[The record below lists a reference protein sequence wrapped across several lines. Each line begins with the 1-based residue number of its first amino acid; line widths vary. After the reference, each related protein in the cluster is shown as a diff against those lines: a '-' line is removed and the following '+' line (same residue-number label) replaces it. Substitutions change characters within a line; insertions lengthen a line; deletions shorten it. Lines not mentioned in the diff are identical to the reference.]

1 MLTPNEKL
9 TGTPH
14 QKREIY
20 ERLTRFRQQPD
31 HTLKLSETHPSL
43 AFQTL
48 DQVLAGFGDREVFT
62 LGVRLARERFAE
74 LGLSELLLHERVFVG
89 VTSTRPAWGG
99 FHYPNPAPEGLPPG
113 YRYVQAAAVI
123 TCYGDLHGDM
133 PSTSGVAGLDLI
145 RSYTHDCFHWGTFRS
160 YRLGPTGIHRNQHGI
175 NFRREDGSS
184 YSARDPQGSASTR
197 NLGVI
202 MEGAFDR
209 EATAVVRD
217 VAATAGITCPTA
229 SMDRYAWHDS
239 TGDGL
244 SAPDR
249 ANPWLTAMNGY
260 AALVTAPY
268 AAFLGEI
275 GGPDSDE
282 LHELIIRA
290 TLDGNLAPLQS
301 WLEDRYGPGE
311 FMALFRSSAYSGVR
325 VMGTATPRQGNVV
338 GGTAITDTSF
348 SRSAVFKVAPRS
360 PPHPS
365 RG

>member
-1 MLTPNEKL
+1 MTVLTPNEKL

-31 HTLKLSETHPSL
+31 HTLTLSKTYPAL

-48 DQVLAGFGDREVFT
+48 DQVLPGFGDREVFA

-74 LGLSELLLHERVFVG
+74 LGLSELLPHERVFVG
-89 VTSTRPAWGG
+89 VASTRPAWGG

-123 TCYGDLHGDM
+123 TRYGDLHGDM
-133 PSTSGVAGLDLI
+133 PSTSGVAGVDLI

-160 YRLGPTGIHRNQHGI
+160 YRLGTTGIHRNQHGI
-175 NFRREDGSS
+175 NFRRENGGS

-209 EATAVVRD
+209 EAKAVVRD
-217 VAATAGITCPTA
+217 VAAIAGIPCPTA
-229 SMDRYAWHDS
+229 RMDRHAWHDS
-239 TGDGL
+239 TGHGR
-244 SAPDR
+244 SAPDS
-249 ANPWLTAMNGY
+249 ANPWLTAMNSY
-260 AALVTAPY
+260 AASVTAPY
-268 AAFLGEI
+268 AAFLAEI

-290 TLDGNLAPLQS
+290 TLDGNLSPLQS

-311 FMALFRSSAYSGVR
+311 FTALFRSSAYSGVR
-325 VMGTATPRQGNVV
+325 VMGAATPRQTVTRV
-338 GGTAITDTSF
+338 
-348 SRSAVFKVAPRS
+348 P
-360 PPHPS
+360 
-365 RG
+365 